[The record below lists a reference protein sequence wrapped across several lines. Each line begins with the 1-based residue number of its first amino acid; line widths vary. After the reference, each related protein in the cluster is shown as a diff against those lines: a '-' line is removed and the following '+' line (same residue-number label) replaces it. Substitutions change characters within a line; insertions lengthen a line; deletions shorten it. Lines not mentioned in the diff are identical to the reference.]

1 MERATEVSGSP
12 ARPVDPPVNEY
23 AGMAEAYA
31 AETENSLVNAYYERP
46 AMLDLAGDVSGR
58 RVLDAG
64 RGSGPLSASLRDRGA
79 GVTGID
85 SWRCPGLSAG
95 TCRGGRPCAGPC

>member
-12 ARPVDPPVNEY
+12 ARPVDPPVNDY

-46 AMLDLAGDVSGR
+46 AMLDLAGDVVRPPRPGRRARLGPPVRVAAGPRSGR
-58 RVLDAG
+58 HRHRLLEVP
-64 RGSGPLSASLRDRGA
+64 RSQRRDM
-79 GVTGID
+79 
-85 SWRCPGLSAG
+85 
-95 TCRGGRPCAGPC
+95 